1 MEKSKIIFLVQYPS
15 QKSQSRD
22 QSFKGLLMKKKFD
35 TMCLHV
41 TSISVFF
48 IFLNAQIIAMI
59 PPISQEEA
67 IAQLNNL
74 SSQIIKVYEMEG
86 GYQWYSAELTN
97 CRLLIISKYLRG
109 FGPRDPAYNGALEI
123 NRFSP
128 NPKLIDLSTEKSA
141 ECFEILSAMYQK
153 QENNKKRI

>member
-1 MEKSKIIFLVQYPS
+1 M
-15 QKSQSRD
+15 
-22 QSFKGLLMKKKFD
+22 M
-35 TMCLHV
+35 
-41 TSISVFF
+41 
-48 IFLNAQIIAMI
+48 

-109 FGPRDPAYNGALEI
+109 FGPRYPTYNGALEI

-128 NPKLIDLSTEKSA
+128 KPKLIDLSTEKSA
-141 ECFEILSAMYQK
+141 ECFEILSAAYQK
-153 QENNKKRI
+153 QENNKKECDNNNFSGKGV